1 MQGGSSA
8 LHFPVALR
16 FSMIH
21 RYIGDRA
28 FYRRVLGVAVPII
41 IQNGITNFV
50 SLLDNIMV
58 GQVGTIPMSGVS
70 IVNGL
75 LFVFNLCV
83 FGASSG
89 AGIFTAQFHGSSD
102 DEGIRHTFRFKFLIC
117 LVISLLGFLIF
128 TGGGSFLIGLYLT
141 GEGDAS
147 TAAGAMAYGLD
158 YLAVMVW
165 GFLPF
170 ALTNTYSSTLRETGE
185 TFIPMVGGISA
196 VLVNLVLNYVLIFG
210 HFGAP
215 EMGVEGA
222 ALATVISRFVELAI
236 VAGWTHTHA
245 GKKPF
250 IKGAYRSFY
259 IPGKLLKSIAI
270 KGMPLLINEFLWAS
284 GMAIMNQCYST
295 CGLDVV
301 PAMNISS
308 TIFNLASVVFLSMG
322 NAVGIIMGQM
332 LGAGNTETEVRDAN
346 RKLLVVSVLSGLIF
360 GGLMASVSGLFPR
373 IYNTTDEVRQLAG
386 WLICI
391 NAVAMPFNSYTNATY
406 FTLRSGGQTLV
417 TFLFDSCFVWVVCV
431 PLAFCLSRFT
441 DLSIIPLF
449 AICLSTEFIK
459 CFLGA
464 YMIKQGKWIQN
475 LTV

>member
-1 MQGGSSA
+1 M
-8 LHFPVALR
+8 LN
-16 FSMIH
+16 

-70 IVNGL
+70 IVNQL
-75 LFVFNLCV
+75 LFVFNLCI

-89 AGIFTAQFHGSSD
+89 AGIFTAQFHGSGD
-102 DEGIRHTFRFKFLIC
+102 HEGVQHTFRFKLLIC
-117 LVISLLGFLIF
+117 SIISFLGMGIFLLG
-128 TGGGSFLIGLYLT
+128 GDALIGLYLT
-141 GEGDAS
+141 GEGDRA
-147 TAAGAMAYGLD
+147 TAAGALSHGLD
-158 YLAVMVW
+158 YLKVMIW

-170 ALTNTYSSTLRETGE
+170 ALSNAYSSTLRETGK
-185 TFIPMVGGISA
+185 TMVPMVGGITA
-196 VLVNLVLNYVLIFG
+196 VFVNLVLNYTFIFG

-236 VAGWTHTHA
+236 VAGWTHLNPE
-245 GKKPF
+245 KNPYIRKLF
-250 IKGAYRSFY
+250 SSLY
-259 IPGKLLKSIAI
+259 IPGKLLKGIVI
-270 KGMPLLINEFLWAS
+270 KGMPLLMNEFLWAS

-308 TIFNLASVVFLSMG
+308 TLYNLGSVVYLSMG

-332 LGAGNTETEVRDAN
+332 LGAGTQEQEIRDSN
-346 RKLLVVSVLSGLIF
+346 RKLIFVSVLSGVVF
-360 GGLMASVSGLFPR
+360 GGLMAASSGLFPM
-373 IYNTTDEVRQLAG
+373 IYNTTDSVRSLATL
-386 WLICI
+386 LICI
-391 NAVAMPFNSYTNATY
+391 SAAMMPLNSYTNATY
-406 FTLRSGGQTLV
+406 FTLRSGGQTMV
-417 TFLFDSCFVWVVCV
+417 TFLFDSCFVWAFCV

-441 DLSIIPLF
+441 AITILPLY
-449 AICLSTEFIK
+449 AICQGTDLLK
-459 CFLGA
+459 CAVGA
-464 YMIKQGKWIQN
+464 YMIRQGKWIQN
-475 LTV
+475 LTQ